1 MHATIRPYVTT
12 GVALVG
18 AGVIAVSTVAPP
30 VLDTRLAAPPTIGAA
45 AQLTSAT
52 NPLDAFAALFER
64 SLENGGGLIEQF
76 LDSPAPVLGQVVTN
90 QLANLEYLGSTVGG
104 FVESL
109 PTTLKELQ
117 LAGELFADA
126 LANGNFAAAGAILNQ
141 TVSGLVTALTGVIIG
156 PPLAIAANT
165 VQNIANVV
173 AVLPSALFGVLG
185 GALAPVQSL
194 TNAVFDI
201 VGTIV
206 DAAGNGDFLG
216 AVGALVSAPIVVVD
230 AVLNGYGP
238 GGSPGVGLLTPEVGT
253 IGSILNVR
261 NVIADALHPISPGP
275 GLEEKTADE
284 PPEKNP
290 EKNFAASS
298 FGDDG
303 EPAFQNY
310 SDGSND
316 GNDGDDDKQE
326 NTGDGAGLGDD
337 GTGDDGTTANGGTKL
352 TNGNKFT
359 PGQVGA
365 VKTKAGNGAVVTESE
380 EGPTEPSEPSEPS
393 EPPEPSEPTGG
404 GDENGEGS
412 TE

>member
-1 MHATIRPYVTT
+1 MHATIRPYITT

-76 LDSPAPVLGQVVTN
+76 LDSPAPILGQVVTN

-109 PTTLKELQ
+109 PAVLEGLQ

-141 TVSGLVTALTGVIIG
+141 TVSGLVTTLTGVIIG

-173 AVLPSALFGVLG
+173 AVLPTALFGVLG

-206 DAAGNGDFLG
+206 GAAGNGDFLG

-275 GLEEKTADE
+275 GLEEKTTAG

-290 EKNFAASS
+290 ENNFAAFS

-303 EPAFQNY
+303 EPEFQNY